1 MRYTRDT
8 RLDGG
13 NEPGAVNGEELLD
26 VLPCRPGVGGHGI
39 NAKGE
44 LKRIRL
50 EMITRELEWVLTN
63 NQPAFQREIG
73 SWMGK
78 DKGNSEPTRDR
89 EHLARNMYLSRH
101 T

>member
-1 MRYTRDT
+1 
-8 RLDGG
+8 
-13 NEPGAVNGEELLD
+13 

-44 LKRIRL
+44 LKRKRL
-50 EMITRELEWVLTN
+50 EMITREMERVQTN
-63 NQPAFQREIG
+63 NQPAFQRT
-73 SWMGK
+73 WMGK